1 MQTIRQTLQS
11 TDAALLPT
19 LAKAWKVNLTG
30 MTPADGLA
38 ALSAAMLDPKR
49 AEVVWDSLDDATRG
63 ALQMLIGSGG
73 KMSAAKFGRL
83 FGEIRQMGPAQIERE
98 NPLGKPAS
106 KAEALY
112 YRGLISTAF
121 ELVDTGPQVVVYVP
135 SDLAAN
141 LPLKKTSYPD
151 LQTKPDAASIA
162 AAVATL
168 PALPEEPMI
177 EPLVEVR
184 GAQAADTSIVD
195 DLTTVLAYLQ
205 LTGPLLDGGR
215 LAAEDHDY
223 LIDYLLKPEE
233 DRLYFTFAL
242 GVSAD
247 LIEIQGGRA
256 FPKKAEARRWLSETR
271 AGQVK
276 LLAEGWRKSTFYR
289 ELWQVPGL
297 HPEPGGELDE
307 YDASVARSAIV
318 DLMSELVPKSEWWSV
333 EQFIDVVRESEPDFQ
348 RPGGD
353 YDSWYIRD
361 DDGEF
366 LSGFE
371 NWNAIEGALLE
382 YMLLGPLYWLGLADR
397 ADDAVRFNAYG
408 RAFLGAVPWP
418 TPPDPEDKVQLKD
431 DGTLLIPRK
440 ISRVDRYQAARFSS
454 WVSAGDPYVYR
465 IDGSG
470 IQRAAEQ
477 GINSGHISSFLTRML
492 GDTPLPKPIALLLD
506 NWKSGATAAVTL
518 ERLMVLRTTAPETLD
533 RLLDTPALRRYLG
546 AKLGPMAV
554 IVRADQLQALRSALA
569 DAGIT
574 AEVVE

>member
-1 MQTIRQTLQS
+1 MRNLRQTLQN
-11 TDAALLPT
+11 TDAGLLPT
-19 LAKAWKVNLTG
+19 LARAWKVNLTG
-30 MTPADGLA
+30 MIPADGLN
-38 ALSAAMLDPKR
+38 ALATAMLDPKL
-49 AEVVWDSLDDATRG
+49 AEAVWDALDDPTRG

-83 FGEIRQMGPAQIERE
+83 FGEIRQMGAAQIERE
-98 NPLGKPAS
+98 NPLVKPAS
-106 KAEALY
+106 KAEALF
-112 YRGLISTAF
+112 YRGLISTDF
-121 ELVDTGPQVVVYVP
+121 EQADTGPQVVVYVP
-135 SDLAAN
+135 ADLAAA

-151 LQTKPDAASIA
+151 LQTKPDPAAMAAASA
-162 AAVATL
+162 
-168 PALPEEPMI
+168 ALPELPDDPMI
-177 EPLVEVR
+177 EPMADVR

-223 LIDYLLKPEE
+223 LIRYLLKPEE

-271 AGQVK
+271 AAQVK
-276 LLAEGWRKSTFYR
+276 ALAEGWRRATFYR

-307 YDASVARSAIV
+307 YDASVARGAIL
-318 DLMSELVPKSEWWSV
+318 DLMGELVPKSEWWSV

-382 YMLLGPLYWLGLADR
+382 YMLLGPLHWLGLADR

-408 RAFLGAVPWP
+408 RAFLGAAAWP
-418 TPPDPEDKVQLKD
+418 TPPDPEDKIQLKD

-454 WVSAGDPYVYR
+454 WVSAGDPYVYK

-477 GINSGHISSFLTRML
+477 GINSGHIGSFLTRAI
-492 GDTPLPKPIALLLD
+492 GDIPLPKPVALLLD

-518 ERLMVLRTTAPETLD
+518 ERLTVLRTTAPETLD
-533 RLLDTPALRRYLG
+533 RMLDTPALRRYLG

-554 IVRADQLQALRSALA
+554 IVRADQLAALRAALS

-574 AEVVE
+574 AELLD

>member
-1 MQTIRQTLQS
+1 MRNLRPTLQEIE
-11 TDAALLPT
+11 AALLPT

-30 MTPADGLA
+30 MTPADGLNT
-38 ALSAAMLDPKR
+38 LSAAMLDPKR
-49 AEVVWDSLDDATRG
+49 AEAMWDSLDDAARG

-83 FGEIRQMGPAQIERE
+83 FGEIRQMGAAQIERE
-98 NPLGKPAS
+98 NPLAKPAS

-121 ELVDTGPQVVVYVP
+121 ELVETGPQVVVYVP
-135 SDLAAN
+135 TDLSAA

-151 LQTKPDAASIA
+151 LQSKPDPAALAADA
-162 AAVATL
+162 AAGS
-168 PALPEEPMI
+168 ALHDDPMI
-177 EPLVEVR
+177 EPQAEVR
-184 GAQAADTSIVD
+184 GAQTADTAIVD
-195 DLTTVLAYLQ
+195 DLTTLLAYLQ
-205 LTGPLLDGGR
+205 LTGPLLDSGR

-223 LIDYLLKPEE
+223 LIHYLLKPEE

-247 LIEIQGGRA
+247 LIDIQGGRA
-256 FPKKAEARRWLSETR
+256 FPKKAEVRRWLSDTR

-276 LLAEGWRKSTFYR
+276 ALAEAWRKSTFYR
-289 ELWQVPGL
+289 ELWQVEGL

-307 YDASVARSAIV
+307 YNAAVARGAV
-318 DLMSELVPKSEWWSV
+318 LDLMTELVPKSEWWSV
-333 EQFIDVVRESEPDFQ
+333 EQFIDAVRESEPDFQ

-366 LSGFE
+366 LMGYE

-382 YMLLGPLYWLGLADR
+382 YLLLGPLFWLGLADR

-408 RAFLGAVPWP
+408 RAFLGAAPWP
-418 TPPDPEDKVQLKD
+418 TPPDPEDKIQLKE

-465 IDGSG
+465 INGSG

-477 GINSGHISSFLTRML
+477 GINSGHIASFLSRAL
-492 GDTPLPKPIALLLD
+492 GDLPLPKPVALLLD
-506 NWKSGATAAVTL
+506 NWKSGAVAAVTL
-518 ERLMVLRTTAPETLD
+518 ERLLVLRTTAPDTLD
-533 RLLDTPALRRYLG
+533 RLLDTPAIRRYLG
-546 AKLGPMAV
+546 ARLGPMAV
-554 IVRADQLQALRSALA
+554 IVRADQAAALRAALA
-569 DAGIT
+569 EAGIT
-574 AEVVE
+574 AEVLE